1 MPHRTTGSG
10 FRVLVSAPYGRDAEN
25 VAKLLEQ
32 AGYGVSVCANPADMA
47 RALDEDTGALLLTE
61 EALGG
66 DAAPLDM
73 ALGAQPSWSDVPVI
87 LLAHRQEG
95 RRPAPDVWQ
104 DALPSSATSA
114 IVLERPLGGASL
126 ISAVGAAL
134 RSRQRQFEMRDR
146 LAELA
151 ASREALERR
160 DRELQFALT
169 AGRFGTWSVDLTT
182 MTLTTSDVCRTIFGR
197 APGASFTYIDM
208 LASIADDD
216 RPRMEETLE
225 RSLQT
230 GADYD
235 IEYRLAGAAEAP
247 RWIGIRG
254 RPSYGFG
261 GQPLRLDGVAL
272 DVTARRTNEAAL
284 RDLNATLEQQVRE
297 RTDRLMIQEE
307 ALRQS
312 QKMEAVGQLTGGIA
326 HDFNNLL
333 TIIRSSVDLL
343 RRPTLAED
351 RRRRYL
357 DAVSD
362 TVDRAAKLTG
372 QLLAFARRSALM
384 PEVFDV
390 GARLAA
396 VADLLDTVTGA
407 RIRVVL
413 DVPDEV
419 CYVRADVSQFETALV
434 NMAVN
439 ARDAMD
445 GEGTLTLR
453 LRGGGGLP
461 PIRGHG
467 GSTVPFASVALSD
480 TGSGIDPDKISR
492 IFEPF
497 YTTKEVGKETGLG
510 LSQVFGFAKQ
520 SGGDID
526 VTSELGRGTTFTL
539 YLPRVPCTSEA
550 PEPDSADESEVTPS
564 GDGRRVLVVE
574 DNVAIGQF
582 ATQILFDLGYEPA
595 WVPNAGD
602 ALARL
607 GEEAHGF
614 DVVFSDVV
622 MPGMNG
628 IDLAQE
634 IRRRHPELP
643 VVLTSGYSH
652 VLAQE
657 GPHGFDLVHKPYSAE
672 QLGRALQRACAA
684 ARLVIPI

>member
-1 MPHRTTGSG
+1 VPHRG
-10 FRVLVSAPYGRDAEN
+10 FRVLVTAPYGRDAIN
-25 VAKLLEQ
+25 VVKLLSQ
-32 AGYGVSVCANPADMA
+32 AGYLVSICADPAAMA
-47 RALDEDTGALLLTE
+47 EAFTDNTGALLLTE
-61 EALGG
+61 EALRA
-66 DAAPLDM
+66 DARSLDQ
-73 ALGAQPSWSDVPVI
+73 ALADQPSWSDVPVI

-95 RRPAPDVWQ
+95 RRPAPDLWQ
-104 DALPSSATSA
+104 NALPSSATNA

-134 RSRQRQFEMRDR
+134 RSRQRQFDMRDR

-169 AGRFGTWSVDLTT
+169 AGRFGTWSIDLAT
-182 MTLTTSDVCRTIFGR
+182 MTLTTSDVCRAIFGV
-197 APGASFTYIDM
+197 APDAPFTYVD
-208 LASIADDD
+208 LLNSIAEDD
-216 RPRMEETLE
+216 RQRMEETLD

-235 IEYRLAGAAEAP
+235 IEYRIGGP
-247 RWIGIRG
+247 GDVTRWVDIRG
-254 RPSYGFG
+254 RPSYGADG
-261 GQPLRLDGVAL
+261 RPLRLDGVAL
-272 DVTARRTNEAAL
+272 DVTARRTSEAAL
-284 RDLNATLEQQVRE
+284 RDLNATLEQQVKE

-357 DAVSD
+357 DAVSE

-372 QLLAFARRSALM
+372 QLLAFARRSALL

-413 DVPDEV
+413 DLPEEV
-419 CYVRADVSQFETALV
+419 CHVRADVSQFETALV

-439 ARDAMD
+439 ARDAMN

-453 LRGGGGLP
+453 LRSEGGLP

-467 GSTVPFASVALSD
+467 GSAVPFASVSLSD
-480 TGSGIDPDKISR
+480 TGCGIDPDKIGR

-497 YTTKEVGKETGLG
+497 FTTKEVGKGTGLG

-526 VTSELGRGTTFTL
+526 VASEPGQGTTFTL
-539 YLPRVPCTSEA
+539 YLPRVVSPGDA
-550 PEPDSADESEVTPS
+550 PEPAGAEEGEAAPL
-564 GDGRRVLVVE
+564 GEGRRILVVE
-574 DNVAIGQF
+574 DNVEIGQF
-582 ATQILFDLGYEPA
+582 ASQILFDLGYEPA
-595 WVPNAGD
+595 WVPNAAE

-607 GEEAHGF
+607 AQDEPGF

-634 IRRRHPELP
+634 IRRLHPDLP

-657 GPHGFDLVHKPYSAE
+657 GSHGFDLVHKPYSAE
-672 QLGRALQRACAA
+672 QLGRALQRAAA
-684 ARLVIPI
+684 GTRATVPG

>member
-1 MPHRTTGSG
+1 MA
-10 FRVLVSAPYGRDAEN
+10 LLGR
-25 VAKLLEQ
+25 
-32 AGYGVSVCANPADMA
+32 AGYDA
-47 RALDEDTGALLLTE
+47 RACDGPAALARACDVETGALLLTE
-61 EALGG
+61 ESLRAGAADL
-66 DAAPLDM
+66 DAAL
-73 ALGAQPSWSDVPVI
+73 AAQPPWSEVPVI
-87 LLAHRQEG
+87 LLVQRQEG
-95 RRPAPDVWQ
+95 LRGNPDMARR
-104 DALPSSATSA
+104 ALPASALNA
-114 IVLERPLGGASL
+114 IVMERPLSSASL

-134 RSRQRQFEMRDR
+134 RSRQRQFDMRDR

-151 ASREALERR
+151 AGREALE
-160 DRELQFALT
+160 E
-169 AGRFGTWSVDLTT
+169 
-182 MTLTTSDVCRTIFGR
+182 
-197 APGASFTYIDM
+197 
-208 LASIADDD
+208 
-216 RPRMEETLE
+216 
-225 RSLQT
+225 
-230 GADYD
+230 
-235 IEYRLAGAAEAP
+235 
-247 RWIGIRG
+247 
-254 RPSYGFG
+254 
-261 GQPLRLDGVAL
+261 
-272 DVTARRTNEAAL
+272 
-284 RDLNATLEQQVRE
+284 QVRE
-297 RTDRLMIQEE
+297 RTAKLVLQEE

-372 QLLAFARRSALM
+372 QLLAFARRSALL

-407 RIRVVL
+407 RIKVSVEL
-413 DVPDEV
+413 PEWPCFVH
-419 CYVRADVSQFETALV
+419 ADVSQFETALV

-445 GEGTLTLR
+445 GEGRLTLR
-453 LRGGGGLP
+453 LCGDTGLP

-467 GSTVPFASVALSD
+467 GSEAPFVSIDLSD
-480 TGSGIDPDKISR
+480 TGEGIPPERLAR

-497 YTTKEVGKETGLG
+497 FTTKEVGKGTGLG

-526 VTSELGRGTTFTL
+526 VISVVGEGTTFTL
-539 YLPRVPCTSEA
+539 YLPCVAAPSGAGDAGNLSAPNQGAVPCGE
-550 PEPDSADESEVTPS
+550 
-564 GDGRRVLVVE
+564 GRRVLIVE
-574 DNVAIGQF
+574 DNIEIGRF
-582 ATQILFDLGYEPA
+582 AKHLLDDLGYHTL
-595 WVPNAGD
+595 WVPNAD
-602 ALARL
+602 EALAQL
-607 GEEAHGF
+607 ATEAARF

-622 MPGMNG
+622 MPGMSG
-628 IDLAQE
+628 IDLAHE
-634 IRRRHPELP
+634 VRRRYPHLP

-672 QLGRALQRACAA
+672 QVSQALNSA
-684 ARLVIPI
+684 IIHN